1 MLRVLTLVHRGHG
14 TSPGTFLGWDI
25 YLGHFRNVP
34 HECPTGINGIIRA
47 GSGVDDDPLRWDM
60 GHKIKSCSYKN
71 TAARNAR
78 ALQKSQEGPIFCR
91 VVFEN
96 IFLHGITMNHPLSL
110 SRLMQGDN
118 DEKNSFD

>member
-1 MLRVLTLVHRGHG
+1 
-14 TSPGTFLGWDI
+14 
-25 YLGHFRNVP
+25 
-34 HECPTGINGIIRA
+34 
-47 GSGVDDDPLRWDM
+47 M

-78 ALQKSQEGPIFCR
+78 ALQMSQEGPIFCR

-96 IFLHGITMNHPLSL
+96 IFLHGITMNHTLSL

>member
-1 MLRVLTLVHRGHG
+1 
-14 TSPGTFLGWDI
+14 
-25 YLGHFRNVP
+25 
-34 HECPTGINGIIRA
+34 
-47 GSGVDDDPLRWDM
+47 M

-78 ALQKSQEGPIFCR
+78 ALQKSQEGPIFCK